1 MKIFSKTLLATALMG
16 ATAAAHAELS
26 FNIGAAS
33 NYIFRGVSQTGD
45 DAAVSGGVDWG
56 HDSGVYLGTWMSNV
70 DFGGDENAE
79 VDFYGGIAGELGNG
93 LGWDVGALYY
103 YYPGGGNIDYAE
115 VYGALSLGMF
125 SGGLNYT
132 VYGETDGD
140 TPFDS
145 GDIYAYGSIDLP
157 LNLGEGVGLSIFGG
171 YYWFDHDGDV
181 AFVGDD
187 GPVETTDY
195 GHYGVSL
202 SKDAGDWGSVSAN
215 LEYVDGSDDET
226 PAADDDA
233 LFWVGWSKEF

>member
-1 MKIFSKTLLATALMG
+1 MNTFCKTLLATALMG

-26 FNIGAAS
+26 FNVAAAS

-56 HDSGVYLGTWMSNV
+56 HDSGFYLGTWMSNV

-79 VDFYGGIAGELGNG
+79 VDFYGGISGELGNG
-93 LGWDVGALYY
+93 LGWDVGGLYY

-115 VYGALSLGMF
+115 VFAALSFGMI
-125 SGGLNYT
+125 SGGVNYT
-132 VYGETDGD
+132 VYGETDTN

-145 GDIYAYGSIDLP
+145 GDIYANAALDLP
-157 LNLGEGVGLSIFGG
+157 VNLGEGVGLSIFGG
-171 YYWFDHDGDV
+171 YYWFDHDG
-181 AFVGDD
+181 
-187 GPVETTDY
+187 ETPKGGGSEVSDY

-215 LEYVDGSDDET
+215 LEYVNGNSDET